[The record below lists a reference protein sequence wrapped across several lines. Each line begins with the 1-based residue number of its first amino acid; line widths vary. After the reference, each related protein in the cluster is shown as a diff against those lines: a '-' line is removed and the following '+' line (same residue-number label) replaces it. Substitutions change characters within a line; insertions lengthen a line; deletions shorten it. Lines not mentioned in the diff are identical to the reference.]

1 MDQRP
6 VFPPRPRPRGP
17 YPVLA
22 LLSEGYPRV
31 RGRLLTCYA
40 PVRHCTQRPK
50 SPFSSDLH
58 VLSTPPAFVLS
69 QDQTLRTNQVQPQG
83 YACTTLHCIQ
93 GLSRRRYESLL
104 RLSKNYYQKEHDN
117 TYTSFNP
124 AQPSLGERASL
135 CGYYCE
141 ASNCRDNEYTSHIG
155 FCQTRAGVYL
165 RYV

>member
-6 VFPPRPRPRGP
+6 VFPPQPVPRGP

-40 PVRHCTQRPK
+40 PVRHCTQGPK

-69 QDQTLRTNQVQPQG
+69 QDQTLRTNPLKAHTDP
-83 YACTTLHCIQ
+83 ACTPIFE
-93 GLSRRRYESLL
+93 LSRRRHES
-104 RLSKNYYQKEHDN
+104 
-117 TYTSFNP
+117 
-124 AQPSLGERASL
+124 
-135 CGYYCE
+135 
-141 ASNCRDNEYTSHIG
+141 
-155 FCQTRAGVYL
+155 
-165 RYV
+165 